1 MAASLTAAAAPLRQT
16 TSSRAADRQRHAA
29 QPAAAAP
36 AAAAATALGRATRQ
50 RPSHTRRSQRTH
62 WIPAASASEGNGAAA
77 PAEVAPA
84 PAAESRSTAT
94 WLTLLRSVC
103 GLVQSNLW
111 PLVLVHCLADAA
123 VFLLHRAS
131 HRLTNQG
138 ESDGSSTN
146 TALSKPPF
154 LPLPST
160 PLPNLRTAA
169 ALPFPSLALQAG
181 PLPKPAP
188 ALLAVAASMLRIDL
202 SQVNPWYPGA
212 DPAVANFQTGRSER
226 VHARG
231 SGVAV
236 EE

>member
-36 AAAAATALGRATRQ
+36 AAAAAATALGRATRQ

-94 WLTLLRSVC
+94 WLTLLRSC
-103 GLVQSNLW
+103 ARLVQSNLW

-154 LPLPST
+154 LPSPARPT
-160 PLPNLRTAA
+160 CPNLPHCRRP
-169 ALPFPSLALQAG
+169 ALPQFSFTG
-181 PLPKPAP
+181 W
-188 ALLAVAASMLRIDL
+188 AAS
-202 SQVNPWYPGA
+202 QTCPC
-212 DPAVANFQTGRSER
+212 PAR
-226 VHARG
+226 
-231 SGVAV
+231 SGVLHAAHRLV
-236 EE
+236 ASQPLVPCGRPRGRKLPDR